1 MTITGVRMLQ
11 PQHMHMMAG
20 MRLLLIQCMMRMLG
34 LTREAL
40 DDLVIMHLKL
50 RSRTLLQVHMGSQWN
65 WE

>member
-1 MTITGVRMLQ
+1 MIITGVRMLH
-11 PQHMHMMAG
+11 PQHTHMMAG

-34 LTREAL
+34 VTREAL